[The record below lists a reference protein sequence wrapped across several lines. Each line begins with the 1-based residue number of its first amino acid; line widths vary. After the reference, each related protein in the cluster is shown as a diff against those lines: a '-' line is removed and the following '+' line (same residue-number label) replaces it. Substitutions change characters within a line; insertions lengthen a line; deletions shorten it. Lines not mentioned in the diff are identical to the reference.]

1 VLEHKEHFIAKLQKN
16 NRIQL
21 PVLIRWKYKL
31 NPGEILSV
39 RMENSSFEYFYARLS
54 RDGRI
59 TVPKIVVE
67 RLEIKPGDIVEVALL
82 PENPD

>member
-1 VLEHKEHFIAKLQKN
+1 
-16 NRIQL
+16 
-21 PVLIRWKYKL
+21 
-31 NPGEILSV
+31 
-39 RMENSSFEYFYARLS
+39 LS